1 MATQRG
7 ARTEQ
12 LCRVGDEW
20 HEAISSERPPRRRNN
35 KHSAAAQ
42 AAAVDKLPT
51 TEHRGVANR
60 AVIPPATW
68 LTHTQHPA
76 QPAGR
81 PPRIFESVRR

>member
-35 KHSAAAQ
+35 KHSAAAET
-42 AAAVDKLPT
+42 AAVDKLPT
-51 TEHRGVANR
+51 TEHRGVGEPR
-60 AVIPPATW
+60 R
-68 LTHTQHPA
+68 HPA
-76 QPAGR
+76 SYVAHPHTASRPAGR
-81 PPRIFESVRR
+81 PPTANF